1 MRRWA
6 LGKLLRSSRSALPL
20 RPTRSPSADVPRKPM
35 STDLFNLTEDGS
47 IRVLELVLPTTI
59 DSSEFDRLNESVLDV
74 MGKEPGARWV
84 LDLSRVAYMGS
95 AVLGLMVNIRQV
107 VMKAQ
112 GTIVL
117 CGMSE
122 RLMRIFET
130 CCMERLFKIVP
141 GKPEAIRIAS
151 RR

>member
-1 MRRWA
+1 
-6 LGKLLRSSRSALPL
+6 
-20 RPTRSPSADVPRKPM
+20 M
-35 STDLFNLTEDGS
+35 STDLFRLTEDGP
-47 IRVLELVLPTTI
+47 IKVLELVLPTSI
-59 DSSEFDRLNESVLDV
+59 DISEFDRLNESVLDLLR
-74 MGKEPGARWV
+74 KEPGAGWV

-95 AVLGLMVNIRQV
+95 AVLGLMVNIREV
-107 VMKAQ
+107 VKKAQ
-112 GTIVL
+112 GKVVL
-117 CGMSE
+117 CGMND

>member
-1 MRRWA
+1 
-6 LGKLLRSSRSALPL
+6 
-20 RPTRSPSADVPRKPM
+20 M
-35 STDLFNLTEDGS
+35 SNDLYRLTDDGS
-47 IRVLELVLPTTI
+47 IKVLELVLPTSI
-59 DSSEFDRLNESVLDV
+59 DSSEFDRLNETVLDV
-74 MGKEPGARWV
+74 MGKEPGAGWV

-112 GTIVL
+112 GKIVL
-117 CGMSE
+117 CGMSD

-141 GKPEAIRIAS
+141 GRAEAIRHAS
-151 RR
+151 KR

>member
-1 MRRWA
+1 M
-6 LGKLLRSSRSALPL
+6 
-20 RPTRSPSADVPRKPM
+20 
-35 STDLFNLTEDGS
+35 
-47 IRVLELVLPTTI
+47 LELILPTSI
-59 DSSEFDRLNESVLDV
+59 DSSELTAERVGLDV
-74 MGKEPGARWV
+74 LGREPGAGWV

-112 GTIVL
+112 GKIVL
-117 CGMSE
+117 FGMND

-141 GKPEAIRIAS
+141 GRIEAIRHAS
-151 RR
+151 KR

>member
-1 MRRWA
+1 MNVLVGNARMA
-6 LGKLLRSSRSALPL
+6 N
-20 RPTRSPSADVPRKPM
+20 
-35 STDLFNLTEDGS
+35 DLFRLSDEGS
-47 IRVLELVLPTTI
+47 AKVIALSLPVAI
-59 DSSEFDRLNESVLDV
+59 DSSEFDRLNESVLETL
-74 MGKEPGARWV
+74 GKDPGACWV
-84 LDLSRVAYMGS
+84 LDLTHVAYMGS

-107 VMKAQ
+107 VRQAQ
-112 GTIVL
+112 GTLIL

-141 GKPEAIRIAS
+141 SRAEAVRHAS

>member
-1 MRRWA
+1 M
-6 LGKLLRSSRSALPL
+6 P
-20 RPTRSPSADVPRKPM
+20 D
-35 STDLFNLTEDGS
+35 DLYRLTEDGS
-47 IRVLELVLPTTI
+47 VKVLELVLPTSI

-74 MGKEPGARWV
+74 MGREPGAGWV

-112 GTIVL
+112 GKIVL
-117 CGMSE
+117 CGMNE

-130 CCMERLFKIVP
+130 CCMERLFRIVA
-141 GKPEAIRIAS
+141 GRPEAIRIAA